1 VAYPEAVPVRLL
13 LALLGGLCIW
23 AAFPAVNTW
32 WSAPIGV
39 ALVALATAKTT
50 VRRGFLLGFA
60 AGMAYFTP
68 LLSWSGVYLG
78 VLPWTALAVSQSV
91 YLGALGAICA
101 LLQTRPGR
109 AHVRPAVVTLAWV
122 SVELARSHTP
132 FGGFPWG
139 RLAFSQA
146 DSPLAGL
153 AALGG
158 APAVTAGVALV
169 GGLLALAVER
179 FRTGAPVLD
188 RLVVRRAG
196 RRQPDRRMAGPVLI
210 ASLAVAILVLPSLIP
225 RPTEGPTAPIMA
237 VQGNVPQAGLDFNAQ
252 RRAVLDNH
260 VRATTAAFATPGAA
274 PVDLVVWPENASDI
288 DPLRNDDA
296 RSAIESAVAAAHAPI
311 LVGAVLSEPG
321 EQLTNASLLFSP
333 GLGISARYDKRHPA
347 PFAEYIPWRPFFR
360 LFTDQVDL
368 VRRDFAAG
376 STVGVMP
383 VPRAA
388 GGSFLVGVNICFE
401 VAGDDLVLDAV
412 REGAQLIVVQTNNAT
427 FGFTDES
434 AQQLAISRIRAIE
447 HNRSLV
453 HISTV
458 GVSALITPAG
468 TAAPTTSLFSTA
480 VLRADLPLRQD
491 LTLATRL
498 GTWPSWLAALVLS
511 ALLGSVWFR
520 RAR

>member
-1 VAYPEAVPVRLL
+1 MPVRLL

-32 WSAPIGV
+32 WTAPIGV
-39 ALVALATAKTT
+39 ALLALATAGTT
-50 VRRGFLLGFA
+50 AGRGFLLGFA
-60 AGMAYFTP
+60 TGMAYFTP
-68 LLSWSGVYLG
+68 LLAWSGVYLG
-78 VLPWTALAVSQSV
+78 ALPWMALSISQSM
-91 YLGALGAICA
+91 YLGALGTICA
-101 LLQTRPGR
+101 LVQRRDAGPRLRPG
-109 AHVRPAVVTLAWV
+109 VVALAWV

-153 AALGG
+153 AVLGG
-158 APAVTAGVALV
+158 APAVTAGVALT
-169 GGLLALAVER
+169 GGLIALAIDR
-179 FRTGAPVLD
+179 MRTPQPADTPRD
-188 RLVVRRAG
+188 RQGIRPELRRLSGRVR
-196 RRQPDRRMAGPVLI
+196 MN
-210 ASLAVAILVLPSLIP
+210 AVAVAGSAMALTALSALIP
-225 RPTEGPTAPIMA
+225 RPSDGPTAAIMA
-237 VQGNVPQAGLDFNAQ
+237 IQGNVPQAGLDFNAQ

-260 VRATTAAFATPGAA
+260 VRATREAFATSGAG

-296 RSAIESAVAAAHAPI
+296 RSEIESAVAAAQAPI
-311 LVGAVLSEPG
+311 LVGAVLTEPG

-333 GLGISARYDKRHPA
+333 GQGITARYDKRHPA

-388 GGSFLVGVNICFE
+388 GGSFLAGVNICFE

-412 REGAQLIVVQTNNAT
+412 REGANLIVVQTNNAT

-447 HNRSLV
+447 HNRSVV

-458 GVSALITPAG
+458 GVSALISPSG
-468 TAAPTTSLFSTA
+468 TAAPRTSLFSTA
-480 VLRADLPLRQD
+480 ILRADLPLRQD

-498 GTWPSWLAALVLS
+498 GPWPSWLAALVLS
-511 ALLGSVWFR
+511 ALLGSVWIR